1 MKGTNV
7 MIELLRTAQ
16 KEGYKAD
23 YVLFDSWFSTPA
35 QLIAVKD
42 LDLDSSR
49 EHLQG
54 ELWLCKPSDCLFL
67 LSFQGT
73 SPNFAMGSFS

>member
-1 MKGTNV
+1 

-54 ELWLCKPSDCLFL
+54 ELWLCI
-67 LSFQGT
+67 T
-73 SPNFAMGSFS
+73 I